1 MLPALPQ
8 VAGAA
13 AALAFVLL
21 LIVLTGRGARLLP
34 RLQANQASAAIRLH
48 GTLAL
53 DTRRRLHL
61 VEAGGRQALVLTGGG
76 QDVLLAWQSAAE
88 RSTPE
93 AP

>member
-8 VAGAA
+8 MAGAA

-21 LIVLTGRGARLLP
+21 LIVLAARGARLLP
-34 RLQANQASAAIRLH
+34 PLRANQGSAIIKLR

-61 VEAGGRQALVLTGGG
+61 VEADGRQALVLTGGG
-76 QDVLLAWQSAAE
+76 RDVLLAWHRAAE
-88 RSTPE
+88 PATPA